1 MSRRTDRIGE
11 QVRAEVARILRE
23 EVTDPRIGMV
33 TLTRIDVAPDLSNA
47 RIFWSTVGDRDEIE
61 RGLTSAAGFVRGRL
75 ARVLPLR
82 KVPELRFLWDPSLEL
97 GDRTLAALR
106 NLSPEDPE
114 EGEETDDGAA

>member
-23 EVTDPRIGMV
+23 EVTDPRIGLV
-33 TLTRIDVAPDLSNA
+33 TLIRVDVAPDLSNA

-106 NLSPEDPE
+106 DLSLEDAQ
-114 EGEETDDGAA
+114 EGEETDDGTA

>member
-97 GDRTLAALR
+97 GDRTLATLR
-106 NLSPEDPE
+106 NLSQEDPQ